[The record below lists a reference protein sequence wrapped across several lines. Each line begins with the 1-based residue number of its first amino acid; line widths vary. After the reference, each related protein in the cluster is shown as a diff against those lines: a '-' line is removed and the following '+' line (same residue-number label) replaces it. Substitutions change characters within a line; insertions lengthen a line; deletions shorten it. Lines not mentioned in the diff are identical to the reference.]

1 MKIIEFG
8 AKWCG
13 PCKSM
18 KSVFAKFEKA
28 ADVQLE
34 RKDLDVEADYDLS
47 EKLGVRAIPTVV
59 WLSDA
64 GKELERVAGVA
75 TLAELEAAHRRA
87 EMSSIGEYMQVAA
100 KEARRLNK
108 KEASKKDKGLRKVLK
123 IAKEPISLETPIGEE
138 EDSHLGDFIEDKAS
152 PSDAVAEQTR
162 KVLATLTPREEKVL
176 RMRFGIGEKG
186 ESASKKD
193 KGPKTKKARS

>member
-18 KSVFAKFEKA
+18 KPIFAKFEKA
-28 ADVQLE
+28 VDVQLE

-47 EKLGVRAIPTVV
+47 EELGVRAIPTVV
-59 WLSDA
+59 WLSDE
-64 GKELERVAGVA
+64 GRELERVAGVA

-87 EMSSIGEYMQVAA
+87 EMSSIGEHMRAAA
-100 KEARRLNK
+100 KEARNAK
-108 KEASKKDKGLRKVLK
+108 SASKKDK
-123 IAKEPISLETPIGEE
+123 
-138 EDSHLGDFIEDKAS
+138 
-152 PSDAVAEQTR
+152 SDAVINMNLAEQTR

>member
-8 AKWCG
+8 ARWCG

-18 KSVFAKFEKA
+18 KPIFAKFEKA
-28 ADVQLE
+28 VDVQLE

-87 EMSSIGEYMQVAA
+87 EMSSIGEHMRAAA
-100 KEARRLNK
+100 KGARNAK
-108 KEASKKDKGLRKVLK
+108 SALRKVLK

-152 PSDAVAEQTR
+152 PSDAVINRNLAEQTR

-193 KGPKTKKARS
+193 KGPKARKARS

>member
-59 WLSDA
+59 WLSDE
-64 GKELERVAGVA
+64 GRELERVAGVA

-87 EMSSIGEYMQVAA
+87 EEANAGEYLANM
-100 KEARRLNK
+100 KRRK
-108 KEASKKDKGLRKVLK
+108 RK
-123 IAKEPISLETPIGEE
+123 T
-138 EDSHLGDFIEDKAS
+138 
-152 PSDAVAEQTR
+152 
-162 KVLATLTPREEKVL
+162 
-176 RMRFGIGEKG
+176 
-186 ESASKKD
+186 
-193 KGPKTKKARS
+193 TKKKMPTGRKP